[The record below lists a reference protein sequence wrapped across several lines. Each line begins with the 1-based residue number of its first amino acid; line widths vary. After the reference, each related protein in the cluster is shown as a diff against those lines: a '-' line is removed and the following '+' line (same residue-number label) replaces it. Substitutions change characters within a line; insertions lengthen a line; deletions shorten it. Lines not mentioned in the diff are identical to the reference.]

1 MNHVDTLRK
10 ATKPKDSDN
19 DQALKELVSRS
30 FSTRNLL
37 HFKHL
42 ETNSYAKHIALN
54 ELYDEIIDDIDEIVE
69 SYQGKFGAVKGFFCV
84 QEKGDCIK
92 TTVEKEMNWLEENRA
107 FISKGFSGIEGL
119 IDNLLA
125 DYSQTLYKLNSLE

>member
-42 ETNSYAKHIALN
+42 ETSSYAQHIALN
-54 ELYDEIIDDIDEIVE
+54 ELYDEIIDHIDDIVE
-69 SYQGKFGAVKGFFCV
+69 SYQGKFGCVKGFFCV
-84 QEKGDCIK
+84 QEKSDCVCK
-92 TTVEKEMNWLEENRA
+92 HVEKEMQWVEDNRS
-107 FISKGFSGIEGL
+107 FLSRGFSGLESL
-119 IDNLLA
+119 IDNLLVA
-125 DYSQTLYKLNSLE
+125 YSQTLYKLKSL